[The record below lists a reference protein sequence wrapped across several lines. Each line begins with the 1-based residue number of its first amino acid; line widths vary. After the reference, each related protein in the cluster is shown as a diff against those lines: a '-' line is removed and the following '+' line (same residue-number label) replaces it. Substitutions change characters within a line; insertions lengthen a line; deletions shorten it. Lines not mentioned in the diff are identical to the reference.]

1 MRISNVIEI
10 ENTPESVFSWLE
22 DPRRAIQWMTSVS
35 KTEII
40 EETADKIGTT
50 FREVVEENGR
60 GTELRGVVTDFVLN
74 KRISFHLE
82 GDFNTVDVSYTL
94 EDKGGIT
101 QLRQNA
107 EIHFK
112 GASRLM
118 SILMGPSFKKKILE
132 QAQRE
137 FNKLKELCEQD
148 IQK

>member
-10 ENTPESVFSWLE
+10 RNTPENVFSWLE
-22 DPRRAIQWMTSVS
+22 NPRRAIQWMTSVS

-50 FREVVEENGR
+50 FREIVEENGR
-60 GTELRGVVTDFVLN
+60 GTELCGVVTDFVLN
-74 KRISFHLE
+74 KRLAFHLE

-94 EDKGGIT
+94 EEKGENT

-112 GASRLM
+112 GTTRL
-118 SILMGPSFKKKILE
+118 LLLF
-132 QAQRE
+132 A
-137 FNKLKELCEQD
+137 
-148 IQK
+148 